1 MAFRVTV
8 KFQGLNQLA
17 GTFATA
23 GRRLPTLLKTHTIIA
38 GRKLDH
44 AVKQNILN
52 QNFPPLNKAYKKW
65 KVRMGLDPRIM
76 LRTHRM
82 YRAIKFNYGDSSFEY
97 GGIVGIS
104 EGIMYP
110 RYMSGIVGIKGEN
123 GKRIRSK
130 GKRFKSGSPR
140 SIAQVVDLH
149 ERGIARGARPIF
161 KPIAKEQE
169 MVVVYEYNKAILK
182 AFGQDMNF
190 DQLVAHIKKN
200 W

>member
-1 MAFRVTV
+1 MRVTA
-8 KFQGLNQLA
+8 KIRGLDQLTRTFVSA
-17 GTFATA
+17 GS
-23 GRRLPTLLKTHTIIA
+23 RLPNLLKTHTIIA

-52 QNFPPLNKAYKKW
+52 QNFPPLNKDYKKW
-65 KVRMGLDPRIM
+65 KAQMGLDTRIM

-82 YRAIKFNYGDSSFEY
+82 WRAIKFKYGEPSFEF

-104 EGIMYP
+104 ETVMYP

-130 GKRFKSGSPR
+130 GKRFRSGNPR
-140 SIAQVVDLH
+140 SIAQVVELH
-149 ERGIARGARPIF
+149 ESGKARGARPIF

-169 MVVVYEYNKAILK
+169 MVVVYEYHKALLK

-190 DQLVAHIKKN
+190 DQLVAHVKKN